1 MSRTKSLI
9 QMINACEKHEFDKV
23 VKAYLKDVFGYER
36 IVLTDGK
43 DDMGLDLKVF
53 DFSGQK
59 LQFQM
64 TVQKSDTPQH
74 KSQLKE
80 KINEDIAK
88 AHRNVAEYG
97 FSNILYFFYSYE
109 LTNKFIHLEE
119 LRQL

>member
-88 AHRNVAEYG
+88 LIGMWQSMDLAIFYI
-97 FSNILYFFYSYE
+97 FSILMS
-109 LTNKFIHLEE
+109 
-119 LRQL
+119 